1 MKKMISVIV
10 TILVLAFL
18 VVSHLPKQTFNQ
30 LGVPFSHA
38 HNNKKVNV
46 SSDADLL
53 KLKWNE
59 NDYPAYYAKLNTKDL
74 THQDQTIIN
83 NLNKKHNINTFK
95 YDGLDQ
101 EGRSGNAYGLVTYES
116 VKHHSSSEMQ
126 RPSFDSDADPSGW
139 PDHNPKMQTG
149 DYRGYLYNRS
159 HSIAWSLGGSMNR
172 ENLTTGTR
180 TQNVGTRGHEGGMAY
195 LENKVRDAVYSNH
208 SLRVYYKVRPIYKE
222 QESLPHGSEVTAYSI
237 SDHGQ
242 TLNERVYVFN
252 AQKGVNINYVNG
264 QASGKYLQ

>member
-1 MKKMISVIV
+1 MKKIISIIV
-10 TILVLAFL
+10 TILVVAFL

-30 LGVPFSHA
+30 LAVPFSHA
-38 HNNKKVNV
+38 HNNKKVSV
-46 SSDADLL
+46 SSDTDLI
-53 KLKWNE
+53 KLKWNK

-74 THQDQTIIN
+74 TNSDNAMIKG
-83 NLNKKHNINTFK
+83 LKSKDKKEAFK

-101 EGRSGNAYGLVTYES
+101 KGRSGNAYGLVTYES
-116 VKHHSSSEMQ
+116 VKHHNSSEMQ

-180 TQNVGTRGHEGGMAY
+180 AQNVGTRGHEGGMAY
-195 LENKVRDAVYSNH
+195 LENKVRDTVYSNH
-208 SLRVYYKVRPIYKE
+208 SLQVYYKVRPIYKG
-222 QESLPHGSEVTAYSI
+222 QESLPRGSEVTAYSI

-252 AQKGVNINYVNG
+252 AQKGVNINYANG
-264 QASGKYLQ
+264 QASGQYLQ